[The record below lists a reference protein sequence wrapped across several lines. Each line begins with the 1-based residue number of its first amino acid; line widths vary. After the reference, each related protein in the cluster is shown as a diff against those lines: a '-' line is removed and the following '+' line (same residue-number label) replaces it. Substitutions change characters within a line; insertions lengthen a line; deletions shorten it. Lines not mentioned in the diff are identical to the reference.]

1 MFSCNTGKPI
11 RWYVMTSID
20 TDDKT
25 QNFFKDHN
33 YFGLNAQDVV
43 FFQQGL
49 LPCLTKDGHI
59 MLESA
64 GRVAMAPDG
73 NGGLYHGMCCMC
85 WIRVCVRRDRCAT
98 FECVG

>member
-1 MFSCNTGKPI
+1 
-11 RWYVMTSID
+11 MTSID

-25 QNFFKDHN
+25 QNFFRDHG
-33 YFGLNAQDVV
+33 YFGLNQQDVI

-73 NGGLYHGMCCMC
+73 NGGLYHGNSLLSPLWC
-85 WIRVCVRRDRCAT
+85 WVCLIRQQRSTSGVSCRT
-98 FECVG
+98 